1 VLLHAGRPAEAEQV
15 YREDLQRNPGNGWS
29 LYGLAQSL
37 KAQRKLSEAREVESR
52 FATAWARAD
61 VALTASRF

>member
-37 KAQRKLSEAREVESR
+37 KAQNKLPEAREVESR
-52 FATAWARAD
+52 FAKAWAGAD